1 MKTVSRIDPI
11 PRKQKKLRVAAYC
24 RVSTDM
30 DAQLESLEAQK
41 SYYENY
47 IGSRADWVLV
57 GIYYD
62 EGITGTKKDKR
73 PDLLRMMED
82 CEAGKIDFVL
92 TKSVSRF
99 SRNTADCLELV
110 RRLMELHIPI
120 YFEKENLN
128 TSEME
133 GEFLLSTLS
142 SLAESES
149 VSISENSKW
158 SIQNRFQDGTYKL
171 CSAPYGYRWDGR
183 NLVVDPVQAKV
194 VKRIFAEVLA
204 GKGAGTIAA
213 DLNDDGIPAQRCDHW
228 TSTSILGMLTNERY
242 VGDALL
248 QKTFTDEQFN
258 RHRNT
263 GEMDMYCVQEHH
275 EAIISREDFD
285 AVAVLLEQRAAEKNI
300 QKGVNKYQNRYTFSG
315 IIRCAECGST
325 FKRRVNSGKCG
336 KYAAWCCG
344 THIADK
350 TKCSI
355 QSVRDE
361 DIKLAFTTMLN
372 KLIYGNSL
380 ILKPYL
386 KALKNTLQDE
396 SQLRIQYLQGL
407 VAQNTEQRETLTRLM
422 AQGYIDQVLYSREN
436 NGLLAQCEE
445 FRSEIET
452 LKKSR
457 TTRAVQTAETE
468 KLLKFV
474 EKAEM
479 LEEWNEDFFQ
489 QFVDYI
495 TVYSRNEIG
504 FVLKCGLTLRERI

>member
-11 PRKQKKLRVAAYC
+11 PRQKKKLRVAAYC

-62 EGITGTKKDKR
+62 GGITGTKKDKR
-73 PDLLRMMED
+73 PNLLRMMED
-82 CEAGKIDFVL
+82 CETGKIDFIL

-171 CSAPYGYRWDGR
+171 CSAPYGYRWDGK

-242 VGDALL
+242 VGDTLL
-248 QKTFTDEQFN
+248 QKTFTD
-258 RHRNT
+258 
-263 GEMDMYCVQEHH
+263 
-275 EAIISREDFD
+275 A
-285 AVAVLLEQRAAEKNI
+285 
-300 QKGVNKYQNRYTFSG
+300 
-315 IIRCAECGST
+315 
-325 FKRRVNSGKCG
+325 
-336 KYAAWCCG
+336 
-344 THIADK
+344 
-350 TKCSI
+350 
-355 QSVRDE
+355 
-361 DIKLAFTTMLN
+361 
-372 KLIYGNSL
+372 
-380 ILKPYL
+380 
-386 KALKNTLQDE
+386 
-396 SQLRIQYLQGL
+396 
-407 VAQNTEQRETLTRLM
+407 
-422 AQGYIDQVLYSREN
+422 
-436 NGLLAQCEE
+436 
-445 FRSEIET
+445 
-452 LKKSR
+452 LKKSQ
-457 TTRAVQTAETE
+457 TTDAVQTAETE

-474 EKAEM
+474 EKAEIQ
-479 LEEWNEDFFQ
+479 EEWNSDLLR
-489 QFVDYI
+489 QFVDSI
-495 TVYSRNEIG
+495 TVDSRNEIG

>member
-1 MKTVSRIDPI
+1 MFAV
-11 PRKQKKLRVAAYC
+11 
-24 RVSTDM
+24 M
-30 DAQLESLEAQK
+30 DAQLESLETQK
-41 SYYENY
+41 SYYESY

-82 CEAGKIDFVL
+82 CEAVKIDFIL
-92 TKSVSRF
+92 TKSISRL

-110 RRLMELHIPI
+110 RRLMELHVAI

-142 SLAESES
+142 SLAESEL

-158 SIQNRFQDGTYKL
+158 SIKNRFQDGTYKL
-171 CSAPYGYRWDGR
+171 CSVPYGYRWDGK
-183 NLVVDPVQAKV
+183 NLVVDPAQAKV
-194 VKRIFAEVLA
+194 VKNIFAEVLA
-204 GKGAGTIAA
+204 GKGAGTIVA
-213 DLNDDGIPAQRCDHW
+213 DLNDNGIPAQRCDHW

-242 VGDALL
+242 VGDTLL
-248 QKTFTDEQFN
+248 QKTFTEEQFN

-275 EAIISREDFD
+275 AAIIRREDFD
-285 AVAVLLEQRAAEKNI
+285 AAAVLLEQRAAEKNI
-300 QKGVNKYQNRYTFSG
+300 QKSVNKYQNRYTFSG
-315 IIRCAECGST
+315 LIRCAECGGT
-325 FKRRVNSGKCG
+325 FKRGVNSGKGG

-344 THIADK
+344 THIEDK
-350 TKCSI
+350 NKCSI
-355 QSVRDE
+355 QSIRDE
-361 DIKLAFTTMLN
+361 DIKLAFVTMLN
-372 KLIYGNSL
+372 KLIYGSRL
-380 ILKPYL
+380 VLKPYL
-386 KALKNTLQDE
+386 KSLKNTSRDD

-407 VAQNTEQRETLTRLM
+407 VTQNTEQRETLTRLM

-436 NGLLAQCEE
+436 NGLPAQCEE
-445 FRSEIET
+445 FRSEIGT
-452 LKKSR
+452 LKKSQ
-457 TTRAVQTAETE
+457 TTDAVQTAETE

-479 LEEWNEDFFQ
+479 QEE
-489 QFVDYI
+489 
-495 TVYSRNEIG
+495 
-504 FVLKCGLTLRERI
+504 

>member
-171 CSAPYGYRWDGR
+171 CSAPYGYRWDGK

-213 DLNDDGIPAQRCDHW
+213 DLNDDGIPAVRPLDIDLHPW
-228 TSTSILGMLTNERY
+228 NA
-242 VGDALL
+242 D
-248 QKTFTDEQFN
+248 
-258 RHRNT
+258 
-263 GEMDMYCVQEHH
+263 
-275 EAIISREDFD
+275 
-285 AVAVLLEQRAAEKNI
+285 QRAVC
-300 QKGVNKYQNRYTFSG
+300 G
-315 IIRCAECGST
+315 RCPASE
-325 FKRRVNSGKCG
+325 N
-336 KYAAWCCG
+336 
-344 THIADK
+344 
-350 TKCSI
+350 
-355 QSVRDE
+355 
-361 DIKLAFTTMLN
+361 L
-372 KLIYGNSL
+372 YG
-380 ILKPYL
+380 
-386 KALKNTLQDE
+386 
-396 SQLRIQYLQGL
+396 
-407 VAQNTEQRETLTRLM
+407 
-422 AQGYIDQVLYSREN
+422 
-436 NGLLAQCEE
+436 
-445 FRSEIET
+445 
-452 LKKSR
+452 
-457 TTRAVQTAETE
+457 
-468 KLLKFV
+468 
-474 EKAEM
+474 
-479 LEEWNEDFFQ
+479 
-489 QFVDYI
+489 
-495 TVYSRNEIG
+495 
-504 FVLKCGLTLRERI
+504 

>member
-158 SIQNRFQDGTYKL
+158 SIQNRFQDGT
-171 CSAPYGYRWDGR
+171 
-183 NLVVDPVQAKV
+183 
-194 VKRIFAEVLA
+194 
-204 GKGAGTIAA
+204 
-213 DLNDDGIPAQRCDHW
+213 
-228 TSTSILGMLTNERY
+228 
-242 VGDALL
+242 
-248 QKTFTDEQFN
+248 
-258 RHRNT
+258 
-263 GEMDMYCVQEHH
+263 
-275 EAIISREDFD
+275 
-285 AVAVLLEQRAAEKNI
+285 
-300 QKGVNKYQNRYTFSG
+300 
-315 IIRCAECGST
+315 
-325 FKRRVNSGKCG
+325 
-336 KYAAWCCG
+336 
-344 THIADK
+344 
-350 TKCSI
+350 
-355 QSVRDE
+355 
-361 DIKLAFTTMLN
+361 
-372 KLIYGNSL
+372 
-380 ILKPYL
+380 
-386 KALKNTLQDE
+386 
-396 SQLRIQYLQGL
+396 
-407 VAQNTEQRETLTRLM
+407 
-422 AQGYIDQVLYSREN
+422 
-436 NGLLAQCEE
+436 
-445 FRSEIET
+445 
-452 LKKSR
+452 
-457 TTRAVQTAETE
+457 
-468 KLLKFV
+468 
-474 EKAEM
+474 
-479 LEEWNEDFFQ
+479 
-489 QFVDYI
+489 
-495 TVYSRNEIG
+495 
-504 FVLKCGLTLRERI
+504 

>member
-82 CEAGKIDFVL
+82 CEAGKIGFVL

-171 CSAPYGYRWDGR
+171 CSAPYGYRWDGK

-263 GEMDMYCVQEHH
+263 GEMDKAIIPKEIYMKVQEELVRRRNVQASPSGKKRMYSCTHCFSQMVVCGNCGEVFKRIH
-275 EAIISREDFD
+275 WNNHGCRSIVWRCASR
-285 AVAVLLEQRAAEKNI
+285 LEQNGTVCNARTVNEKELEQAI
-300 QKGVNKYQNRYTFSG
+300 
-315 IIRCAECGST
+315 
-325 FKRRVNSGKCG
+325 
-336 KYAAWCCG
+336 
-344 THIADK
+344 
-350 TKCSI
+350 
-355 QSVRDE
+355 
-361 DIKLAFTTMLN
+361 
-372 KLIYGNSL
+372 
-380 ILKPYL
+380 L
-386 KALKNTLQDE
+386 KALNEMLGAKSTYKEQLQKNLMLVLRNDTTAQKDRIAERLLVLQQELLNRANNREAYDDVAEEIFHLRELQQQTDSDETTKAIQMERIKELQDF
-396 SQLRIQYLQGL
+396 IGKQGNEL
-407 VAQNTEQRETLTRLM
+407 TEF
-422 AQGYIDQVLYSREN
+422 D
-436 NGLLAQCEE
+436 
-445 FRSEIET
+445 
-452 LKKSR
+452 
-457 TTRAVQTAETE
+457 E
-468 KLLKFV
+468 KLVKRWLR
-474 EKAEM
+474 
-479 LEEWNEDFFQ
+479 Q
-489 QFVDYI
+489 I
-495 TVYSRNEIG
+495 TVWDDHYTVE
-504 FVLKCGLTLRERI
+504 LKSGLSIDVPA

>member
-11 PRKQKKLRVAAYC
+11 PRQKKKLRVAAYC

-73 PDLLRMMED
+73 PNLLRMMED
-82 CEAGKIDFVL
+82 CETGKIDFIL

-171 CSAPYGYRWDGR
+171 CSAPYGYRWDGK

-242 VGDALL
+242 VGDTLL
-248 QKTFTDEQFN
+248 QKTFTD
-258 RHRNT
+258 
-263 GEMDMYCVQEHH
+263 
-275 EAIISREDFD
+275 A
-285 AVAVLLEQRAAEKNI
+285 
-300 QKGVNKYQNRYTFSG
+300 
-315 IIRCAECGST
+315 
-325 FKRRVNSGKCG
+325 
-336 KYAAWCCG
+336 
-344 THIADK
+344 
-350 TKCSI
+350 
-355 QSVRDE
+355 
-361 DIKLAFTTMLN
+361 
-372 KLIYGNSL
+372 
-380 ILKPYL
+380 
-386 KALKNTLQDE
+386 
-396 SQLRIQYLQGL
+396 
-407 VAQNTEQRETLTRLM
+407 
-422 AQGYIDQVLYSREN
+422 
-436 NGLLAQCEE
+436 
-445 FRSEIET
+445 
-452 LKKSR
+452 LKKSQ
-457 TTRAVQTAETE
+457 TTDAVQTAETE

-474 EKAEM
+474 EKAEIQ
-479 LEEWNEDFFQ
+479 EEWNSDLLR
-489 QFVDYI
+489 QFVDSI
-495 TVYSRNEIG
+495 TVDSRNEIG

>member
-1 MKTVSRIDPI
+1 MRTVSRIDPI
-11 PRKQKKLRVAAYC
+11 PRQKKKLRVAVYC

-47 IGSRADWVLV
+47 IGSRADWLLV

-82 CEAGKIDFVL
+82 CEAGKIDFIL
-92 TKSVSRF
+92 TKSISRL

-128 TSEME
+128 TSDME

-171 CSAPYGYRWDGR
+171 CSAPYGYRWDGKT
-183 NLVVDPVQAKV
+183 LVVDPVQAKV
-194 VKRIFAEVLA
+194 VRRIFAEVLA

-228 TSTSILGMLTNERY
+228 ISTSILGMLTNERY

-263 GEMDMYCVQEHH
+263 GEMDIPHGMVAKLLSNQHYLGDSFYPQIIDKSTFEKAAVERKCRAEKLGRTNLKKPTVQKTVPTAFTLAKIKEYYD
-275 EAIISREDFD
+275 EPARQAEYLYSLIQED
-285 AVAVLLEQRAAEKNI
+285 AV
-300 QKGVNKYQNRYTFSG
+300 
-315 IIRCAECGST
+315 
-325 FKRRVNSGKCG
+325 
-336 KYAAWCCG
+336 
-344 THIADK
+344 
-350 TKCSI
+350 
-355 QSVRDE
+355 
-361 DIKLAFTTMLN
+361 
-372 KLIYGNSL
+372 
-380 ILKPYL
+380 
-386 KALKNTLQDE
+386 
-396 SQLRIQYLQGL
+396 
-407 VAQNTEQRETLTRLM
+407 
-422 AQGYIDQVLYSREN
+422 
-436 NGLLAQCEE
+436 
-445 FRSEIET
+445 
-452 LKKSR
+452 
-457 TTRAVQTAETE
+457 
-468 KLLKFV
+468 
-474 EKAEM
+474 
-479 LEEWNEDFFQ
+479 
-489 QFVDYI
+489 
-495 TVYSRNEIG
+495 
-504 FVLKCGLTLRERI
+504 

>member
-1 MKTVSRIDPI
+1 MRTVSRIDPI
-11 PRKQKKLRVAAYC
+11 PRQKKKLRVAAYC

-47 IGSRADWVLV
+47 IDSRADWLLV

-62 EGITGTKKDKR
+62 EGVTGTKKDKR

-82 CEAGKIDFVL
+82 CEAGKIDFIL

-99 SRNTADCLELV
+99 SRNTAECLELV

-171 CSAPYGYRWDGR
+171 CSAPYGYRWDGK

-194 VKRIFAEVLA
+194 VKRIFTEVLA

-242 VGDALL
+242 VGDTLL

-263 GEMDMYCVQEHH
+263 GEMDMYCV
-275 EAIISREDFD
+275 
-285 AVAVLLEQRAAEKNI
+285 
-300 QKGVNKYQNRYTFSG
+300 
-315 IIRCAECGST
+315 
-325 FKRRVNSGKCG
+325 
-336 KYAAWCCG
+336 
-344 THIADK
+344 
-350 TKCSI
+350 
-355 QSVRDE
+355 
-361 DIKLAFTTMLN
+361 
-372 KLIYGNSL
+372 
-380 ILKPYL
+380 
-386 KALKNTLQDE
+386 
-396 SQLRIQYLQGL
+396 QGL

-452 LKKSR
+452 LKKSQ
-457 TTRAVQTAETE
+457 TTDAVQTAETE

-479 LEEWNEDFFQ
+479 QEEWNSDLFR
-489 QFVDYI
+489 QFVDSI